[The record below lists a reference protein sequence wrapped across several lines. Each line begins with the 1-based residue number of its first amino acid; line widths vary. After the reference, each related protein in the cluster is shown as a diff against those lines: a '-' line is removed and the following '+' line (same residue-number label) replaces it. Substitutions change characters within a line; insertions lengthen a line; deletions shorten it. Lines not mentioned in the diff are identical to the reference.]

1 MVMPPVTR
9 IETAVRL
16 GTNGNFLQR
25 ADKNASVWTKVTGSE
40 LGREKM
46 CLPKLRGPAAPM
58 PHELAPT
65 HEEELCHVHVN
76 DVLEHS
82 VRGKEGRRI
91 KLETLIFSTY
101 SSDMSSF

>member
-1 MVMPPVTR
+1 MVDVMLEHLQNYGSERMVQTYQALETPALSMVMPPVPR

-46 CLPKLRGPAAPM
+46 CLPKFRGPAAPM

-65 HEEELCHVHVN
+65 HEESCV
-76 DVLEHS
+76 
-82 VRGKEGRRI
+82 
-91 KLETLIFSTY
+91 
-101 SSDMSSF
+101 MCM